1 MLAHGRACYDTSMA
15 AFGILQSLH
24 RVIDA
29 EPAIRV
35 AYLFGSFARGDSG
48 PTSDVD
54 VALLAGQPID
64 LMDLVAIGARI
75 GIVVDRPV
83 DVVDLRSAPPLLCRQ
98 VVAEGELLLV
108 RDPLLRFDFE
118 HEAVRRCED
127 TRPLRAQQQQLLR
140 EGLAKMKQ
148 WLDRDSGA
156 AV

>member
-1 MLAHGRACYDTSMA
+1 MA
-15 AFGILQSLH
+15 ETALLQAL
-24 RVIDA
+24 RGVIDA

-35 AYLFGSFARGDSG
+35 AYLYGSCARGDFG

-54 VALLAGQPID
+54 VALLAARPID
-64 LMDLVAIGARI
+64 LMDLAAIGAQL
-75 GIVVDRPV
+75 GTLVDRRA

-118 HEAVRRCED
+118 QEAVRRCED

-140 EGLAKMKQ
+140 ERLAH
-148 WLDRDSGA
+148 GG
-156 AV
+156 

>member
-1 MLAHGRACYDTSMA
+1 MA
-15 AFGILQSLH
+15 ETALLQAL
-24 RVIDA
+24 RGVIDA

-35 AYLFGSFARGDSG
+35 AYLYGSCARGDFG

-54 VALLAGQPID
+54 VALLAARPID
-64 LMDLVAIGARI
+64 LMDLAAIGAQL
-75 GIVVDRPV
+75 GTLVDRRA

-118 HEAVRRCED
+118 QEAVRRCED

-140 EGLAKMKQ
+140 ERLAH
-148 WLDRDSGA
+148 DG
-156 AV
+156 

>member
-15 AFGILQSLH
+15 AFGSLQSL
-24 RVIDA
+24 RKVIDA
-29 EPAIRV
+29 EPKIRV
-35 AYLFGSFARGDSG
+35 AYLFGSCARGDSG

-64 LMDLVAIGARI
+64 LMDLAAIGARI
-75 GIVVDRPV
+75 RTVVDRPV

-108 RDPLLRFDFE
+108 KDPLLRFDFE
-118 HEAVRRCED
+118 QEAVRRCED

-140 EGLAKMKQ
+140 EGLAHG
-148 WLDRDSGA
+148 RSA
-156 AV
+156 

>member
-1 MLAHGRACYDTSMA
+1 MA
-15 AFGILQSLH
+15 ETALLQAL
-24 RVIDA
+24 RGVIDA

-35 AYLFGSFARGDSG
+35 AYLYGSCARGDFG

-54 VALLAGQPID
+54 VALLAAQPID
-64 LMDLVAIGARI
+64 LMDLAAIGAQL
-75 GIVVDRPV
+75 GTLVDRRA

-118 HEAVRRCED
+118 QEAVRRCED

-140 EGLAKMKQ
+140 ERLAH
-148 WLDRDSGA
+148 GG
-156 AV
+156 